1 LPLSKKTSFFYRCET
16 AVKNKQKMK
25 NKLACRWAFFYGAK
39 ISNESK
45 LLLIILAMATNKK
58 NK

>member
-1 LPLSKKTSFFYRCET
+1 LGNGGL
-16 AVKNKQKMK
+16 NKQKMK

-39 ISNESK
+39 ISNESE
-45 LLLIILAMATNKK
+45 IIANFLAMATNKK

>member
-1 LPLSKKTSFFYRCET
+1 VKRQLKINKKRKTSSP
-16 AVKNKQKMK
+16 VGG
-25 NKLACRWAFFYGAK
+25 LFFYGAK

-45 LLLIILAMATNKK
+45 HLLIFLAMATNKK